1 MSENTP
7 TPPEQKALKPID
19 RTKALFGKEEVTKK
33 FEAML
38 GKKAQGFI
46 TSVLQIVSQSDKL
59 INADPKS
66 IYNAAAVAAT
76 MDLPLNVNLG
86 FAYIVPYKNKQ
97 PDGSFKTVAQFQMGY
112 KGFIQ
117 LAQRSGQFKTLNST
131 DVRMG
136 EIVSHDRLTD
146 EIKFAWVEDQEE
158 RLKLPVIAY
167 VAFFKLINGFE
178 KTHLMY
184 VPEIRQ
190 HGKKYSKTFG
200 QEYGLWNTDF
210 DNMARKTVTKLLLS
224 KAAPLSIEMQ
234 LNTALRVDQAVLL
247 DDSGTDVDYV
257 DVEHTEID
265 KEAERKT
272 LMIQD
277 ADSLEALEAI
287 WEQVGES
294 ATEDQLDLYLTKK
307 SILTPSMVTPADL
320 DAMMPGMETKS
331 STKKSK

>member
-1 MSENTP
+1 MADNTP
-7 TPPEQKALKPID
+7 TTTEQKALKPID
-19 RTKALFGKEEVTKK
+19 RTKALFGKDEVKKK
-33 FEAML
+33 FEDML
-38 GKKAQGFI
+38 GKKSQGFI

-59 INADPKS
+59 IHAEPSS

-76 MDLPLNVNLG
+76 MDLPLNANLG
-86 FAYIVPYKNKQ
+86 FAYIVPYNTKQ
-97 PDGSFKTVAQFQMGY
+97 ADGSFKVQAQFQMGY

-136 EIVSHDRLTD
+136 EIKSHNRLTD
-146 EIKFAWVEDQEE
+146 EIEFSWVEDQEE
-158 RLKLPVIAY
+158 RLKLPVVAY
-167 VAFFKLINGFE
+167 VAYFKLINGFE

-190 HGKKYSKTFG
+190 HGQKYSKTFG
-200 QEYGLWNTDF
+200 LPYGLWKTDF

-234 LNTALRVDQAVLL
+234 LQTAIRVDQAVIL
-247 DDSGTDVDYV
+247 DDAGNDVDYV
-257 DVEHTEID
+257 DVEHTEIN
-265 KEAERKT
+265 KEAERVT

-277 ADSLEALEAI
+277 ADSLEALEAV

-294 ATEDQLDLYLTKK
+294 ATEDQLDLYLSKK
-307 SILTPSMVTPADL
+307 AELTPKAEVKPEDIKL
-320 DAMMPGMETKS
+320 EPINP
-331 STKKSK
+331 KKK